1 MELKDFIQ
9 KVTLD
14 IVNAIEESRK
24 QSGRDMHLNSTSGK
38 RTIEFDI
45 AVTTEDNVSAGGNAG
60 IKVLHFIE
68 GGGSVDTELK
78 NSTVSR
84 IQFGIHVETQTK
96 DEHARLEAS
105 YANLPTEY

>member
-1 MELKDFIQ
+1 MELRDFIK

-14 IVNAIEESRK
+14 IVSAIEESRE

-45 AVTTEDNVSAGGNAG
+45 AVTTEDNVSAGGSGG

-68 GGGSVDTELK
+68 GGGNIGTELK

-84 IQFGIHVETQTK
+84 IQFGIHVDALTK
-96 DEHARLEAS
+96 IEQARLDAS
-105 YANLPTEY
+105 NNNLPAEY